1 MPKSSDPLVTLLTD
15 VRDLQREQVA
25 LLKKAQEDSARTRSY
40 SLAGLIFKIAM
51 YVSVFGFSI
60 MAAYYY
66 AKTIS
71 GISGLSGI

>member
-1 MPKSSDPLVTLLTD
+1 MSPAKDPLVALLTEI
-15 VRDLQREQVA
+15 RDLQREQIE
-25 LLKKAQEDSARTRSY
+25 LLKKTQTDAARTRSY
-40 SLAGLIFKIAM
+40 SLITLIFKIAM

-60 MAAYYY
+60 VAAYYY